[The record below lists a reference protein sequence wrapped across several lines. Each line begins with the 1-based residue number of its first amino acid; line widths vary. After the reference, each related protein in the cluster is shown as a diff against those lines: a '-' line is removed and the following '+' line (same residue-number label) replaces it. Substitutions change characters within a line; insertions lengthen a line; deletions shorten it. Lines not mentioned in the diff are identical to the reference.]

1 VSDGPPFGF
10 GTSPGDSPD
19 DPDRPSGADNPL
31 ASLFGAMGG
40 DANDLG
46 SVLHRLGDL
55 FSWRGGP
62 VNWDLAKDVAQQAI
76 DAVPDG
82 DPAVSEAD
90 AAAVTDAVRI
100 GEVWLDSATAL
111 PAGAIATEA
120 WTRKQ
125 WLDATQPMWAEL
137 TEPVATKV
145 VAAMGQAV
153 PGEMAAMAGP
163 LLGMF
168 GQVGGVLF
176 GAQLGQALGSLSLE
190 VVGSTDIGLPLGPRG
205 HAGLVP
211 AGVRAFGEGLGVPD
225 DEVRIF
231 LALREAA
238 HHRLFQHV
246 PWLRA
251 HLLDAVAA
259 YARGIHVDTEALEA
273 AVRDLD
279 PNDPEALQR
288 ALAGG
293 PDGGL
298 LSAQPSPEQASALAR
313 LETALALVEGWVDE
327 VVAAAAEG
335 HLPAAGAL
343 RETVRRRRA
352 VGGPAEQ
359 TFATLVGLELRP
371 RRSREAAALWAALR
385 DARGVDGRDALWA
398 HPDLMPS
405 TDDLDD
411 PGAFVTREEPDLPGL
426 GDL

>member
-1 VSDGPPFGF
+1 VSEGPPFGF
-10 GTSPGDSPD
+10 GNSPGD

-31 ASLFGAMGG
+31 GALFGGMG

-76 DAVPDG
+76 GTAPDDDPPVSDADRA
-82 DPAVSEAD
+82 AVSD
-90 AAAVTDAVRI
+90 AMRLA
-100 GEVWLDSATAL
+100 EVWLDGATSL
-111 PAGAIATEA
+111 PAGAVAADA
-120 WTRKQ
+120 WTRQQ

-137 TEPVATKV
+137 TDPVATKV
-145 VAAMGQAV
+145 VEAMGQAV
-153 PGEMAAMAGP
+153 PGDMAAMAGP
-163 LLGMF
+163 LIGMF

-176 GAQLGQALGSLSLE
+176 GAQLGQALGSLAGE

-205 HAGLVP
+205 HAALLP
-211 AGVRAFGEGLGVPD
+211 AGVRGFGEGLGVPD

-238 HHRLFQHV
+238 HHRLFEHV
-246 PWLRA
+246 PWLRT

-259 YARGIHVDTEALEA
+259 YARGIRVDTHALEA
-273 AVRDLD
+273 VIRELD
-279 PNDPEALQR
+279 PSDPEGLQR
-288 ALAGG
+288 ALEGG
-293 PDGGL
+293 ADGGL
-298 LSAQPSPEQASALAR
+298 LSPQPSPEQSAALVR

-335 HLPAAGAL
+335 HLPGAGAL

-371 RRSREAAALWAALR
+371 RRSRDAATLWAALR
-385 DARGVDGRDALWA
+385 EARGVDGRDAIWA
-398 HPDLMPS
+398 HSELMPS
-405 TDDLDD
+405 AEDLDD
-411 PGAFVTREEPDLPGL
+411 PAAFVNREEPDLPGL
-426 GDL
+426 ADL

>member
-1 VSDGPPFGF
+1 MSERPPFGF
-10 GTSPGDSPD
+10 GSSPGD
-19 DPDRPSGADNPL
+19 DPDRPDAADNPL
-31 ASLFGAMGG
+31 AGLFGSMG

-76 DAVPDG
+76 GATPAD
-82 DPAVSEAD
+82 DPEVNEAD
-90 AAAVTDAVRI
+90 RAAVADAVRLA
-100 GEVWLDSATAL
+100 EVWLDGVTSL
-111 PAGAIATEA
+111 PAGAVAADA

-125 WLDATQPMWAEL
+125 WLEATQPMWAEL

-145 VAAMGQAV
+145 IEAMGQAV
-153 PGEMAAMAGP
+153 PADMAAVAAP
-163 LLGMF
+163 LVGMF

-176 GAQLGQALGSLSLE
+176 GTQLGQALGSLASE

-205 HAGLVP
+205 HAALLP

-238 HHRLFQHV
+238 HHRLFEHV

-251 HLLDAVAA
+251 TLLDAVAA

-279 PNDPEALQR
+279 PSDPEALQR
-288 ALAGG
+288 ALASG
-293 PDGGL
+293 PEGGL
-298 LSAQPSPEQASALAR
+298 LSPQPSADQSAALAR
-313 LETALALVEGWVDE
+313 LETMLALVEGWVDE
-327 VVAAAAEG
+327 VVATAAVG
-335 HLPAAGAL
+335 HLPGAGAL

-371 RRSREAAALWAALR
+371 RRSRDAATLWAALR
-385 DARGVDGRDALWA
+385 EARGVDGRDAVWA
-398 HPDLMPS
+398 HSELMPS
-405 TDDLDD
+405 AADLDD
-411 PGAFVTREEPDLPGL
+411 PAGFVTRDEQDLPGL
-426 GDL
+426 RDL

>member
-1 VSDGPPFGF
+1 VSERPPFGF
-10 GTSPGDSPD
+10 GSSPGD
-19 DPDRPSGADNPL
+19 DPDRPDAADNPL
-31 ASLFGAMGG
+31 AGLFGSMG

-76 DAVPDG
+76 GATPAD
-82 DPAVSEAD
+82 DPEVNEAD
-90 AAAVTDAVRI
+90 RAAVADAVRLA
-100 GEVWLDSATAL
+100 EVWLDGVTSL
-111 PAGAIATEA
+111 PAGAVAADA

-125 WLDATQPMWAEL
+125 WLEATQPMWAEL

-145 VAAMGQAV
+145 IEAMGQAV
-153 PGEMAAMAGP
+153 PADMAAVAAP
-163 LLGMF
+163 LVGMF

-176 GAQLGQALGSLSLE
+176 GTQLGQALGSLASE

-205 HAGLVP
+205 HAALLP

-238 HHRLFQHV
+238 HHRLFEHV

-251 HLLDAVAA
+251 TLLDAVAA

-279 PNDPEALQR
+279 PSDPEALQR
-288 ALAGG
+288 ALASG
-293 PDGGL
+293 PEGGL
-298 LSAQPSPEQASALAR
+298 LSPQPSADQSAALAR
-313 LETALALVEGWVDE
+313 LETMLALVEGWVDE
-327 VVAAAAEG
+327 VVATAAVG
-335 HLPAAGAL
+335 HLPGAGAL

-371 RRSREAAALWAALR
+371 RRSRDAATLWAALR
-385 DARGVDGRDALWA
+385 EARGVDGRDAVWA
-398 HPDLMPS
+398 HSELMPS
-405 TDDLDD
+405 AADLDD
-411 PGAFVTREEPDLPGL
+411 PAGFVTRDEQDLPGL
-426 GDL
+426 RDL